1 MKKDENYV
9 GLNDEEVIR
18 SREEY
23 GANELEP
30 KKKESLLIKII
41 HVFMEPMFLLL
52 IVTASIYFILGEV
65 SDGVIMLCFVLFI
78 CKTQF

>member
-41 HVFMEPMFLLL
+41 HVFFRK
-52 IVTASIYFILGEV
+52 SIR
-65 SDGVIMLCFVLFI
+65 
-78 CKTQF
+78 